1 MKIFKLLPWMLYLI
15 GGLIR
20 YVYSLVDMDVLFWVG
35 YGIQLI
41 GMVIL
46 IRDIYFMITNKS
58 RKDP

>member
-20 YVYSLVDMDVLFWVG
+20 YVYSLVDLDVLFWVG

>member
-20 YVYSLVDMDVLFWVG
+20 YVYSLVDLDVLFWVG

-58 RKDP
+58 RKDH

>member
-1 MKIFKLLPWMLYLI
+1 MKMFKLLPWMLYLI

>member
-46 IRDIYFMITNKS
+46 IRDIYFMMTNKS

>member
-1 MKIFKLLPWMLYLI
+1 MKIIKLLPWMLYLI

>member
-1 MKIFKLLPWMLYLI
+1 MKIFKLLPWMLCLI

-58 RKDP
+58 RTDP

>member
-15 GGLIR
+15 GGSIR

-46 IRDIYFMITNKS
+46 LIDIYFMIANKS
-58 RKDP
+58 KKDP